1 MIGTTGITS
10 TWPINGASIGP
21 LSTSTATTTITN
33 LVVTGSIKA
42 YGSDLLERIS
52 TIERVLGIPEKDSAL
67 EVKYPSLKKQ
77 RDDYINSLEKCR
89 TFERI
94 KGSE

>member
-1 MIGTTGITS
+1 MIGATGITS
-10 TWPINGASIGP
+10 TWPTTRASSGTI
-21 LSTSTATTTITN
+21 ATTTITD
-33 LVVTGSIKA
+33 LVVTGSVKVE
-42 YGSDLLERIS
+42 GSDLLERIS

-77 RDDYINSLEKCR
+77 RDDYIDSLEKCR

>member
-1 MIGTTGITS
+1 MIGATGITS
-10 TWPINGASIGP
+10 TWPTTGASSGTIA
-21 LSTSTATTTITN
+21 TTTTITD
-33 LVVTGSIKA
+33 LVVTGSVKVE
-42 YGSDLLERIS
+42 GSDLLERIS

-77 RDDYINSLEKCR
+77 RDDYIDSLEKCR